1 MSSVWY
7 IGLSDVRTITSANWT
22 AVGAPG
28 SDATWN
34 SANGWSIP
42 TTSFTASQLTYL
54 ATQSDFATGQPD
66 GPRTGA
72 TLAPIPRLIRARSSS
87 TIPRRRRRSYGFR
100 TMRGPG

>member
-7 IGLSDVRTITSANWT
+7 IGLSDVRTITSANWA

-72 TLAPIPRLIRARSSS
+72 TLAPIPSLA
-87 TIPRRRRRSYGFR
+87 FR
-100 TMRGPG
+100 GTNPSA